1 MSATY
6 RKCKGKDVTELTT
19 LFDGRVISGKSQAQT
34 PTAMT
39 GPDLAK
45 DQREKEVQGW
55 LVAAWYPK

>member
-19 LFDGRVISGKSQAQT
+19 LFDGQVISGKSQAQT

-45 DQREKEVQGW
+45 DQRVVVQGW
-55 LVAAWYPK
+55 LVAAWYLK